1 MLLSFHVCLG
11 RPRPQVTPFHP
22 LPPPRLSLHLSRGA
36 QPAHP
41 SQVLVPVPVPSAP
54 PSAVP
59 VCIHGRIGS
68 RIPARAAHPGLQAPG
83 ARCSLPPFPRSLP
96 AAGQMGRR
104 CEVRGSGF
112 TISNAASPRRASL
125 AYVRGTAVYIY
136 TRGAYKHHP
145 PLCLASARLPM
156 LGARPR
162 SPTCPPGEAGSRPPT
177 RPSPLAPRPHGS
189 AGRGGGPPE
198 RPGRS
203 GATGGRPLPTAAR
216 RGAPGAAGGT
226 AGSRGAGGGG
236 GGAGSLAGHP
246 AATAALLPHR
256 LPPADPARRQ
266 RARHPPGP
274 QPVR

>member
-1 MLLSFHVCLG
+1 MSGQASPSGNALS
-11 RPRPQVTPFHP
+11 PAS
-22 LPPPRLSLHLSRGA
+22 PPPPPPLLA
-36 QPAHP
+36 
-41 SQVLVPVPVPSAP
+41 PVPRCTARTPQPGSGAGPGAPAP

-59 VCIHGRIGS
+59 VCIHGFIRS
-68 RIPARAAHPGLQAPG
+68 RIPVRAAQPWREAPG

-96 AAGQMGRR
+96 ASGQMGRR
-104 CEVRGSGF
+104 CDARGSGF

-145 PLCLASARLPM
+145 PLGSHRLASARLPM

-162 SPTCPPGEAGSRPPT
+162 SPTCLPGEAGSRPPP
-177 RPSPLAPRPHGS
+177 RLSPLAPRPHGS
-189 AGRGGGPPE
+189 AGRGGGPPG

-203 GATGGRPLPTAAR
+203 GAAGGRPLPAAAR
-216 RGAPGAAGGT
+216 RGAPGAVGGAAGP
-226 AGSRGAGGGG
+226 RGAGGGG

-246 AATAALLPHR
+246 AAATALLPHR

-266 RARHPPGP
+266 RARHPPRP
-274 QPVR
+274 QPLR